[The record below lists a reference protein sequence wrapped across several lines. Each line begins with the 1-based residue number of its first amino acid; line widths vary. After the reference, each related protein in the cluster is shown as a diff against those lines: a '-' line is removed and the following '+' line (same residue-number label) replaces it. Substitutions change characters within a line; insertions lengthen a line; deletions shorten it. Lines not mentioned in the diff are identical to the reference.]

1 MTKKQIT
8 YSLEQ
13 IDEIAAQLADM
24 VPSVAIMTFVG
35 PLGAGKTTMVR
46 SLLRASGVQDTITS
60 PTYTYLNIYRNPD
73 GFTFYHFDL
82 YRIVSL
88 DDFINAGFNEYLYQP
103 NSIALIEWPEIIDPL
118 LMDRVCRVSIDYYAS
133 PRVGSVVRER
143 GSENSAGGG
152 DGKNRA
158 QNSAENSDKSKSDGA
173 GERASGELGENKR
186 VITILCE

>member
-24 VPSVAIMTFVG
+24 VHSVAIMTFVG

-60 PTYTYLNIYRNPD
+60 PTYTYLNIYRNQE

-82 YRIVSL
+82 YRITSL

-133 PRVGSVVRER
+133 PRVAHETS
-143 GSENSAGGG
+143 
-152 DGKNRA
+152 DG
-158 QNSAENSDKSKSDGA
+158 NSAESSGA
-173 GERASGELGENKR
+173 NKIGSARESGENGELGENNR

>member
-13 IDEIAAQLADM
+13 IDEIAAELAGM

-60 PTYTYLNIYRNPD
+60 PTYTYLNIYRNQE

-118 LMDRVCRVSIDYYAS
+118 LMDRVCRISIDYYAS
-133 PRVGSVVRER
+133 P
-143 GSENSAGGG
+143 GGG
-152 DGKNRA
+152 GAARE
-158 QNSAENSDKSKSDGA
+158 NSAENSGKSNVGDA
-173 GERASGELGENKR
+173 REGESGELGENKR